1 MHVNKYENISYDE
14 RKYFNKDNDKN
25 TNIKIKDNLTFI
37 IQLLFYNFP
46 IPIVILSHI
55 SPNFKMTIK

>member
-25 TNIKIKDNLTFI
+25 TNIKIKANTYMI
-37 IQLLFYNFP
+37 
-46 IPIVILSHI
+46 
-55 SPNFKMTIK
+55 

>member
-25 TNIKIKDNLTFI
+25 TNIKIKDNLTFT
-37 IQLLFYNFP
+37 IQFLFYSFP
-46 IPIVILSHI
+46 VPIVILSHI